1 MEEKFKVELLEETA
15 KFLDQVDKKAREKII
30 YNLWK
35 ARVVTDRELFKKLNG
50 EIWEF
55 RTLHKKT
62 HYRLLAFWDKSSKV
76 DTVVISTHGIVKKTS
91 KVPQSEIDKAERIR
105 KKYFDKNQSDEDI

>member
-1 MEEKFKVELLEETA
+1 MEEKFKVELLAETA
-15 KFLDQVDKKAREKII
+15 KFLDQVEKKAREKII

-35 ARVVTDRELFKKLNG
+35 ARVTDRELFKKLNG

-76 DTVVISTHGIVKKTS
+76 DTVVVSTHGIVKKAS
-91 KVPQSEIDKAERIR
+91 KVPQSEIEKAERIR
-105 KKYFDKNQSDEDI
+105 KQYFEQKSKR